1 MYKCGFF
8 KVVLGLSGGIDLVLV
23 VVIVIVVLGKENVL
37 VILMFFFYSFDYFVK
52 DVLELVENLGIV
64 K

>member
-1 MYKCGFF
+1 M
-8 KVVLGLSGGIDLVLV
+8 GLSGGIDLVLV
-23 VVIVIVVLGKENVL
+23 VVIVIVVLGKENVF
-37 VILMFFFYSFDYFVK
+37 VILMFFFYSFEYLVK